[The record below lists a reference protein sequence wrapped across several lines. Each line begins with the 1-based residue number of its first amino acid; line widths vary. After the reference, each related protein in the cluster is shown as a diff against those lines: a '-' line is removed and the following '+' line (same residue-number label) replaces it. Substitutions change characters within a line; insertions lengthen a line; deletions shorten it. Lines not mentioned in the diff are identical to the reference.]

1 MKRGDAIGITLVGLS
16 EIIANR
22 IPSALEMR
30 HAFKVSLVGKF
41 YAPTNQPSRP
51 FSKRVKVTIN
61 LSLPF
66 VRLKLVKAI
75 GNWNLARTTVRG

>member
-1 MKRGDAIGITLVGLS
+1 MKMGDAIGITLVGLS
-16 EIIANR
+16 EIIANQ

-30 HAFKVSLVGKF
+30 RAFKVTLVGKF
-41 YAPTNQPSRP
+41 NAPTNQPSRP
-51 FSKRVKVTIN
+51 FNKRVKVTIN

-75 GNWNLARTTVRG
+75 GN

>member
-1 MKRGDAIGITLVGLS
+1 MKVGDAIGITLVGLS
-16 EIIANR
+16 EIIANQ

-30 HAFKVSLVGKF
+30 RAFKVNLAGHF

-51 FSKRVKVTIN
+51 FNIRVKVTIN

-75 GNWNLARTTVRG
+75 GN